1 MLRQNLQPIPQSVP
15 LGSFGVKFVV
25 FSNGEVEGYHVTI
38 FLKNCASIP
47 KNVNTGVTLLK

>member
-25 FSNGEVEGYHVTI
+25 FSNGIVEGYHVTI

-47 KNVNTGVTLLK
+47 KNGNTGVTLLK